1 MSTLSDILQEE
12 YIKQIGELDLK
23 MLMEMVEEV
32 FEAAPS
38 LSEEA
43 AVPASIANQS
53 DDAAL
58 EMILKMIPDIEVSE
72 IGWSDVSTP
81 EGGSEIKGEQRQ
93 LLEGYLKNVKG
104 NDLAEKIASVSQFYT
119 SGAGLISEQAGED
132 RTKRIVQAI
141 SYLVFYKTLTKVIT
155 NFNASSA
162 GFSFESFLSALVDG
176 YQIKANTGTIADYID
191 RSTGAEVP
199 VSLKLYKE
207 GSLDVG
213 GSYTDLVRD
222 LTMTWPKGPQPWTST
237 FPNAMRYV
245 ICTKTL
251 DGEGLEQAGQIDFYQ
266 FDFTLDNV
274 MDILASSRL
283 SEVIRVPTA
292 VLSAVQAG
300 QQSGAGERLGLAARD
315 KQLSAEELTPKFN
328 DELWKQIKTI
338 VDNEES
344 PLQQFEEDDMKR
356 LLDELNWE
364 KNDEIFNNNKV
375 RGSGKLNSKL
385 VGILVKKLY
394 SDIDGDGKKEFLTSM
409 RDAILDANLAVIA
422 SQTSAIKKSERK
434 KQIAQMIANGEFL
447 SPEDSAREYKV
458 LGPSQKKQVL
468 LNTLGYLETLHFALN
483 QTQST
488 NSGEPTNTL
497 KLGSIMVGRQMVAN
511 AMENVRELL
520 NEEVYE
526 IFQSL
531 KILSDS
537 LNQFFAGGLENDE
550 LATSAI
556 GNAENISSKEI
567 LQTDK

>member
-1 MSTLSDILQEE
+1 MSKLSDILQEE

-23 MLMEMVEEV
+23 MLLGMVEEV
-32 FEAAPS
+32 FESVPR
-38 LSEEA
+38 LSEDASAPA
-43 AVPASIANQS
+43 AIANQS

-58 EMILKMIPDIEVSE
+58 KMILKMIPDIEVSE

-81 EGGSEIKGEQRQ
+81 EGGTEIKGEQRQ
-93 LLEGYLKNVKG
+93 LLEGYLENIKG
-104 NDLAEKIASVSQFYT
+104 ADFEEKIRSVSEFYT
-119 SGAGLISEQAGED
+119 NGGDMISDQAGQD

-162 GFSFESFLSALVDG
+162 GFSFESFLSALVNG

-191 RSTGAEVP
+191 RSSGAEIP

-207 GSLDVG
+207 GGLEVG

-222 LTMTWPKGPQPWTST
+222 LTMTWPKGTQPWAST

-245 ICTKTL
+245 VCTKTL
-251 DGEGLEQAGQIDFYQ
+251 DGEGLEQVGRIDFYQ
-266 FDFTLDNV
+266 FDFTLKNV

-283 SEVIRVPTA
+283 SEVIRLPTV
-292 VLSAVQAG
+292 VLSAIQAG

-315 KQLSAEELTPKFN
+315 KKLSAEELTPKFN
-328 DELWKQIKTI
+328 DELRKQIKAI

-344 PLQQFEEDDMKR
+344 PLRQFEEDDMKK
-356 LLDELNWE
+356 LLDKLGWE
-364 KNDEIFNNNKV
+364 KNDEIFNSNKV
-375 RGSGKLNSKL
+375 RGSGELNKKLIGKL
-385 VGILVKKLY
+385 VPEWY
-394 SDIDGDGKKEFLTSM
+394 PNIDGDGKRQFFASM
-409 RDAILDANLAVIA
+409 RDAIINANLAVIS
-422 SQTSAIKKSERK
+422 SQTASIKKSVRK
-434 KQIAQMIANGEFL
+434 NQIAQMMSDGEFL

-458 LGPSQKKQVL
+458 LGDSQKKQAL
-468 LNTLGYLETLHFALN
+468 LNTLGYLETHHFALN

-488 NSGEPTNTL
+488 NSGEPTNTIN
-497 KLGSIMVGRQMVAN
+497 LGSIMVGRRMVAN

-531 KILSDS
+531 KVLSDS

-556 GNAENISSKEI
+556 GNAENISSKDI

>member
-32 FEAAPS
+32 FDSATP
-38 LSEEA
+38 LSEDVSA
-43 AVPASIANQS
+43 PASLTNQS

-58 EMILKMIPDIEVSE
+58 EMILKMIPDIAVSE
-72 IGWSDVSTP
+72 IGWSDVRTTE
-81 EGGSEIKGEQRQ
+81 EGVEIKGPQRR
-93 LLEGYLKNVKG
+93 LLEDYLNNVKG
-104 NDLAEKIASVSQFYT
+104 NDLAEKIAGVSQFYT
-119 SGAGLISEQAGED
+119 SGAEMISEQAGED

-162 GFSFESFLSALVDG
+162 GFSFESFLAALVDG
-176 YQIKANTGTIADYID
+176 YQIPANTGTIADYID
-191 RSTGAEVP
+191 RSSGKEVP

-207 GSLDVG
+207 GNLEVG
-213 GSYTDLVRD
+213 GSFTDLVND
-222 LTMTWPKGPQPWTST
+222 LVKPQYMGLGG
-237 FPNAMRYV
+237 AMRYV
-245 ICTKTL
+245 ICTKEL
-251 DGEGLEQAGQIDFYQ
+251 SGNDLEQEGKINFYQ
-266 FDFTLDNV
+266 FDFTLQNV
-274 MDILASSRL
+274 MDILSQSRL
-283 SEVIRVPTA
+283 NQVIRLPTV
-292 VLSAVQAG
+292 VLSALEAG
-300 QQSGAGERLGLAARD
+300 QLSGAGERLGLAAKD

-328 DELWKQIKTI
+328 DELWKQVKAI

-344 PLQQFEEDDMKR
+344 PLRQFEEDDMEK
-356 LLDELNWE
+356 LKAELNWE
-364 KNDEIFNNNKV
+364 KNDEIFNNDKV
-375 RGSGKLNSKL
+375 RGKGKLNVRIIPK
-385 VGILVKKLY
+385 IIQKLY
-394 SDIDGDGKKEFLTSM
+394 PDIPDEVRKSIS
-409 RDAILDANLAVIA
+409 AAVIA
-422 SQTSAIKKSERK
+422 ANKAVIDSQTAAIKKSERK
-434 KQIAQMIANGEFL
+434 NQIAQMISAGEFL
-447 SPEDSAREYKV
+447 SPEDSARAYKM
-458 LGPSQKKQVL
+458 LGDSQKKQAL
-468 LNTLGYLETLHFALN
+468 LNTLGYLQTYHFALN

-488 NSGEPTNTL
+488 NPGEPTNTL
-497 KLGSIMVGRQMVAN
+497 NLGAIMVGRRMVAN

-556 GNAENISSKEI
+556 GNAENISSKDI